1 MSDGLSIILLGQ
13 AVDNLKAEVSR
24 LTAELAAR
32 TEERDELAKDR
43 RADGVDLGRLR
54 VDLRART
61 EERGTAIKALC
72 NIADALFPDSPME
85 SRYAEVDLDAMGAC
99 QIIRRM
105 REERD
110 ELAAALAFAVECA
123 RAAGYTGTLREPP
136 VALAAVKARAKAE
149 GLREAAETFS
159 LESQPFKLWHPHDVA
174 DELDRMAAQGEGK
187 SPA

>member
-1 MSDGLSIILLGQ
+1 MIEGKHRESTVIAQLCDS
-13 AVDNLKAEVSR
+13 
-24 LTAELAAR
+24 T
-32 TEERDELAKDR
+32 
-43 RADGVDLGRLR
+43 
-54 VDLRART
+54 VDLREEVARL
-61 EERGTAIKALC
+61 E
-72 NIADALFPDSPME
+72 DALQAAQSQIAA
-85 SRYAEVDLDAMGAC
+85 SQ

>member
-1 MSDGLSIILLGQ
+1 MTKDQQIRLLCEQ
-13 AVDNLKAEVSR
+13 QDQLNEEARKQKAEVSR
-24 LTAELAAR
+24 LKAELASCQGLLDRSIAELAAR
-32 TEERDELAKDR
+32 TEERA
-43 RADGVDLGRLR
+43 
-54 VDLRART
+54 
-61 EERGTAIKALC
+61 
-72 NIADALFPDSPME
+72 
-85 SRYAEVDLDAMGAC
+85 
-99 QIIRRM
+99 
-105 REERD
+105 